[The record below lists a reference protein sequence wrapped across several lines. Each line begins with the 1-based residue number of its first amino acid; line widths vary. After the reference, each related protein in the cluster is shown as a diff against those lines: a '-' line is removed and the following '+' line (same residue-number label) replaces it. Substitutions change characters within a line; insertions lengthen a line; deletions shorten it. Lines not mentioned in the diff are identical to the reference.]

1 MNDKKIRKILIEYL
15 KTNASE
21 IRIFQEKSI
30 GSAICDIMTV
40 TDCLTGYEIKS
51 DLDNYQRLT
60 SQVKAY
66 DKFFDENYI
75 VVGANHRNSVA
86 EKVPE
91 KWGILVVE
99 ESGITV
105 VRDAQKNEM
114 LSPYRNQLNILWK
127 LELKNI
133 LTKYNLPSCTYK
145 SKNFIVDKIFEAVDK
160 EEIKKSVVYELMHRD
175 YSLFDAKDY
184 TIYSSNLEFSDS
196 AICENIPVSEIVD
209 SLSEQN
215 LSEITL
221 DQWIALYRQA
231 KDIQSNKEK
240 LFQKPLERRK
250 KHAVSYKDIEV
261 FPGVPWINKQ
271 IIGAFVYFLR
281 TGRELK
287 SSYCYEVNYEPIT
300 GYWYIENKRSPRT
313 GTDLT
318 RIEYTYGLPNYNAL
332 YIFEATLNLR
342 EIKRYD
348 CYNKYDEQETIAAL
362 EKQEKIITLFK
373 EWIWE
378 DEDRRWEI
386 EEAYNNL
393 FERFHLKEYDG
404 TMLEFPEMNE
414 NFQLFPYQKNAVQ
427 KIITT
432 NNTLLA
438 FDVGAGKTFIMI
450 AAAMKLRQ
458 EGRSR
463 KNMFVV
469 PNNIVGQWEQ
479 IFKSLYPKA
488 KLLTI
493 DPKVFKPEMRQKVLK
508 QIKDSDYDGII
519 IAYSCFEMIP
529 LSGDY
534 IISQMEKSL
543 NEINHAIQ
551 RMRNETGSSGA
562 LEREMRYIK
571 KMAVSLTDSA
581 SSATS
586 EITFDQLEINTLF
599 VDEAHNFKNI
609 PIRTNLMNLIGINTK
624 GSDKCHQMLQK
635 VRCVQENNNGRGV
648 VFATGTPLCN
658 SISDA
663 YAMQIYLQYDMLKQ
677 THLDRFD
684 NWVKTF
690 AKPERVCEIEPFPK
704 K

>member
-1 MNDKKIRKILIEYL
+1 M
-15 KTNASE
+15 
-21 IRIFQEKSI
+21 
-30 GSAICDIMTV
+30 
-40 TDCLTGYEIKS
+40 
-51 DLDNYQRLT
+51 
-60 SQVKAY
+60 
-66 DKFFDENYI
+66 
-75 VVGANHRNSVA
+75 
-86 EKVPE
+86 
-91 KWGILVVE
+91 
-99 ESGITV
+99 
-105 VRDAQKNEM
+105 
-114 LSPYRNQLNILWK
+114 
-127 LELKNI
+127 
-133 LTKYNLPSCTYK
+133 
-145 SKNFIVDKIFEAVDK
+145 
-160 EEIKKSVVYELMHRD
+160 
-175 YSLFDAKDY
+175 
-184 TIYSSNLEFSDS
+184 
-196 AICENIPVSEIVD
+196 
-209 SLSEQN
+209 
-215 LSEITL
+215 
-221 DQWIALYRQA
+221 
-231 KDIQSNKEK
+231 
-240 LFQKPLERRK
+240 
-250 KHAVSYKDIEV
+250 
-261 FPGVPWINKQ
+261 
-271 IIGAFVYFLR
+271 
-281 TGRELK
+281 
-287 SSYCYEVNYEPIT
+287 
-300 GYWYIENKRSPRT
+300 
-313 GTDLT
+313 
-318 RIEYTYGLPNYNAL
+318 
-332 YIFEATLNLR
+332 
-342 EIKRYD
+342 
-348 CYNKYDEQETIAAL
+348 
-362 EKQEKIITLFK
+362 
-373 EWIWE
+373 
-378 DEDRRWEI
+378 
-386 EEAYNNL
+386 
-393 FERFHLKEYDG
+393 
-404 TMLEFPEMNE
+404 
-414 NFQLFPYQKNAVQ
+414 
-427 KIITT
+427 
-432 NNTLLA
+432 LA

-469 PNNIVGQWEQ
+469 PNNIVGQWEL

-663 YAMQIYLQYDMLKQ
+663 YAMQIYLQYDVLKQ

-684 NWVKTF
+684 NWVKPLPSLKEYVKLMLTRQSF
-690 AKPERVCEIEPFPK
+690 GL
-704 K
+704 